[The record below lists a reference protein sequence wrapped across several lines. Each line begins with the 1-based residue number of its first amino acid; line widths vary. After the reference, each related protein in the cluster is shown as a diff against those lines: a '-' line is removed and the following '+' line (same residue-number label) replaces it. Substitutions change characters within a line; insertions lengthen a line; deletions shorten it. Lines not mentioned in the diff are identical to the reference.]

1 MIQTKPLHV
10 RLDKID
16 GFVRIYDGTRYS
28 TMFGSEKYDAICDGI
43 RHFTSLKWGMTYIFF
58 SLFCKNQI
66 DSDDFLPIEK
76 IMTLHIVI
84 THIKL
89 VLNKDKNHYYYKIF
103 LEKCSYELA
112 EK

>member
-58 SLFCKNQI
+58 SLFCKNQNWFWWFFTYRKNY
-66 DSDDFLPIEK
+66 DFAYCYN
-76 IMTLHIVI
+76 T
-84 THIKL
+84 
-89 VLNKDKNHYYYKIF
+89 Y
-103 LEKCSYELA
+103 
-112 EK
+112 